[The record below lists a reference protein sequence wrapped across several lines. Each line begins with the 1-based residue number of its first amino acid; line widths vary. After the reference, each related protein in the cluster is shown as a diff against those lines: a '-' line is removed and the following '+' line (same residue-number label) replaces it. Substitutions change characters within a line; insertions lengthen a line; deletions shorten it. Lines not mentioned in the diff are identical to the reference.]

1 MIRIIIVDDHPLVRR
16 GIRET
21 LSAQPDLQVVAE
33 ASSGAEVLPLLGR
46 QPCDVLLLDLSLPDA
61 SGLDLL
67 KDVRRDFPH
76 VRVLVVSTHDPLQ
89 YGVRTIRAG
98 AAGYVSKNEPEDEI
112 VPAIRAA
119 VQSGRYIS
127 PRLGAVLADFAMLE
141 GRADAHQG
149 LSDRELEVLR
159 RLASGRT
166 ISEIAAELSLSVKTV
181 STYRARML
189 EKLGLR
195 STGDLVRY
203 AVEQRL
209 FD

>member
-21 LSAQPDLQVVAE
+21 VAAQGDLHVVGE
-33 ASSGAEVLPLLGR
+33 ASRASEVLPLLGR

-61 SGLDLL
+61 SGLELL

-76 VRVLVVSTHDPLQ
+76 VRVLVVSTHDPMQ
-89 YGVRTIRAG
+89 YGVRSIRAG

-119 VQSGRYIS
+119 VETGRYIS
-127 PRLGAVLADFAMLE
+127 PRLGAVLADFAMLDV
-141 GRADAHQG
+141 RADAQA

-159 RLASGRT
+159 RLASGKT
-166 ISEIAAELSLSVKTV
+166 ISEIAADLSLSVKTV

-195 STGDLVRY
+195 STSDLVRY